1 MDKGKERAPCDEV
14 EGGRESSIAP
24 IAPRL
29 IAPDFS
35 TSTLSVEDTSRDER
49 PAKRARI
56 TRLQHVQRLLL
67 RPQQQQQAQ
76 NAQQDE
82 PDEQQQTQ
90 DSQQLAQPQDFQEVQ
105 KVAEQ
110 ASASAG
116 ASASAS
122 SGDGSGPN
130 MAAPARGTER
140 SSSPAGAPA
149 CVWAK
154 AQRNAG
160 IRDVAQCKISHKQCT
175 VHNGSHSACDH
186 ARCVKGAR

>member
-1 MDKGKERAPCDEV
+1 MDKGKE
-14 EGGRESSIAP
+14 ESSIAP

-82 PDEQQQTQ
+82 QQQTQ

-110 ASASAG
+110 ASAGAD

-122 SGDGSGPN
+122 SGGGSGPN
-130 MAAPARGTER
+130 MAASARGTER
-140 SSSPAGAPA
+140 SSSPVGAPA

-160 IRDVAQCKISHKQCT
+160 IRDVAQCKIFHKQCT
-175 VHNGSHSACDH
+175 VHNGSRRACDH